1 MSPAAAG
8 FGELPVACLYGPTAT
23 GKTAL
28 ALALAARLPLEIISV
43 DASLVY
49 RGLDIGTAKPTLAER
64 AGVPHH
70 LIDIR
75 EPTETYSAGAFL
87 QDVEPLIGAIHARGR
102 LPLLVGGT
110 MLYFRVL
117 QRGLAHL
124 PTADPTLRAALAAR
138 ASAEGWPALHAEL
151 NRVDPAAAGR
161 IAPQDAQRIQRALE
175 VYHLSGR
182 PLSAHWQ
189 QQRPPERP
197 ILRLALIDPE
207 RAQLHRRIEAR
218 FAQMLQAGLIE
229 EVRALRQRH
238 ATLRLALPSMRAVGY
253 RQVWAY
259 LEGELNA
266 AQLQARG
273 VAATRQLAKRQ
284 LTALRAEPQII
295 PLDPLAPDRE
305 GRAERY
311 LRSFFGA

>member
-1 MSPAAAG
+1 MNTPVVGSG
-8 FGELPVACLYGPTAT
+8 GLPVACLCGPTAT

-28 ALALAARLPLEIISV
+28 ALALATRLPLEIISV

-64 AGVPHH
+64 GGVPHH

-75 EPTETYSAGAFL
+75 DPTETYSAGAFL
-87 QDVEPLIGAIHARGR
+87 HDVEPLIEAIHARGR
-102 LPLLVGGT
+102 RPLLVGGT

-117 QRGLAHL
+117 QRGLAQL
-124 PTADPTLRAALAAR
+124 PTADPVLREALAAR
-138 ASAEGWPALHAEL
+138 ARAEGWPVLHAEL
-151 NRVDPAAAGR
+151 GRIDPSAAAR

-189 QQRPPERP
+189 QQRPPDRP
-197 ILRLALIDPE
+197 MLRLALVDPE

-218 FAQMLQAGLIE
+218 FAQMLQAGLVE

-238 ATLRLALPSMRAVGY
+238 ATLSLALPSMRAVGY

-259 LEGELNA
+259 LDGELNA
-266 AQLQARG
+266 AELRARG
-273 VAATRQLAKRQ
+273 VVATRQLAKRQ

-295 PLDPLAPDRE
+295 PLDPLAADRE
-305 GRAERY
+305 RRAERH